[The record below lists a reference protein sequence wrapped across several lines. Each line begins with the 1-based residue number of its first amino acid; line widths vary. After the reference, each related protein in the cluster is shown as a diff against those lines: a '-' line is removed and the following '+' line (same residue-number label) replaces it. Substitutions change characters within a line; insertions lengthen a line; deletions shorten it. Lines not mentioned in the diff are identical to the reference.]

1 MYDDAHS
8 GTWFRG
14 RSCPNFM
21 SSLCQLRELPR
32 RRYWRLD
39 VVVKQLER
47 RGGRSRSNIARVAQE
62 EEEETRNLVDRGESA
77 SSIHTGN

>member
-21 SSLCQLRELPR
+21 SSLCQLRQLQR
-32 RRYWRLD
+32 GKYWWLD

-47 RGGRSRSNIARVAQE
+47 RVGESRPNIAQVAQE
-62 EEEETRNLVDRGESA
+62 REETRDLVDRGESA